1 MLALGIDVG
10 SLTAEAVLINQAKEV
25 LAGCIL
31 PTGANSRRAGE
42 GDLAAALAQS
52 GKQRGDIGFVVA
64 TGYGRISLD
73 FAGKQVTEITCHARG
88 IHHLRPEVRTLIDI
102 GGQDSK
108 AIRVSSRGRVL
119 DFIMNDKCAAGTGR
133 FLEVM
138 AGALEMELDQLA
150 AGGSRAKASVPI
162 SSMCTVFAES
172 EVVSLLAADHP
183 RENIIR
189 GIHEAIALRTAGML
203 RRIGLEE
210 PLAMSGGV
218 AKNSGVVRALE
229 EQLGCSIFVP
239 EEPQIVGALGAALI
253 ALDHLQVFGGEGEA
267 GALGD

>member
-1 MLALGIDVG
+1 MKEKPD
-10 SLTAEAVLINQAKEV
+10 LTSHTSAEKAQR
-25 LAGCIL
+25 
-31 PTGANSRRAGE
+31 TGQN
-42 GDLAAALAQS
+42 
-52 GKQRGDIGFVVA
+52 
-64 TGYGRISLD
+64 
-73 FAGKQVTEITCHARG
+73 
-88 IHHLRPEVRTLIDI
+88 
-102 GGQDSK
+102 
-108 AIRVSSRGRVL
+108 
-119 DFIMNDKCAAGTGR
+119 
-133 FLEVM
+133 
-138 AGALEMELDQLA
+138 ELDQLA
-150 AGGSRAKASVPI
+150 AGGSQAKASVPI